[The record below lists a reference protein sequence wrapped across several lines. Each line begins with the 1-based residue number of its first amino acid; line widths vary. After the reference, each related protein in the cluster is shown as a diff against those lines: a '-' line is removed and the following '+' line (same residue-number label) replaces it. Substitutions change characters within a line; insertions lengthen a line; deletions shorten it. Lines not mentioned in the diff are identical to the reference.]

1 MLTLLSG
8 GTGGR
13 KLFEGLMSILPQK
26 EISVICNTADDI
38 EIYGLHIS
46 PDVDSVLYAAAGIFD
61 EERGWGIKDDT
72 FNFHN
77 MITRIVP
84 TYSWFNLGDKDLA
97 IHVIRTDLLRNGMK
111 LSQVTNFL
119 ANKFNVDCNIIPMTD
134 DKVTTFIFDGIN
146 KKHFQEFWVLFRGD
160 MPIKQVIFEGIEK
173 AQPCEKAIDAIL
185 SSKLIIIGPSNPI
198 TSIGPILSL
207 NKIKIAIQDSKAK
220 KVALSPIKG
229 NNPYSGPAA
238 KLMQSLGLEVSP
250 LQVAKLYQDIIDYFV
265 IDENDDDS
273 GIKQLGIDVI
283 KTNIDMQNMNDK
295 KRLAKI
301 ILDKFYSF

>member
-13 KLFEGLMSILPQK
+13 KLFEGIINVLPQK
-26 EISVICNTADDI
+26 EVSVICNTGDDI

-46 PDVDSVLYAAAGIFD
+46 PDVDSILYAAAGIFD

-77 MITRIVP
+77 MITKIVP

-97 IHVIRTDLLRNGMK
+97 IHVVRTNLLKSGMK

-119 ANKFNVDCNIIPMTD
+119 ANKFNVDCNIIPMSD
-134 DKVTTFIFDGIN
+134 DSVTTYIFDGIN
-146 KKHFQEFWVLFRGD
+146 KKHFQEFWVLFRGE
-160 MPIKQVIFEGIEK
+160 MPVKSVIFEGIEK
-173 AQPCEKAIDAIL
+173 AQPCEKAIDAVL

-207 NKIKIAIQDSKAK
+207 TKLKETIADSKAL
-220 KVALSPIKG
+220 KVAVSPIKG

-238 KLMQSLGLEVSP
+238 TLMKSLGLEVSS
-250 LQVAKLYQDIIDYFV
+250 LQVAKLYQDIIDFFV

-273 GIKQLGIDVI
+273 EIKKLGIEVI
-283 KTNIDMQNMNDK
+283 KTNIDMKTKEDK
-295 KRLAKI
+295 VRLAKTI
-301 ILDKFYSF
+301 IDKLYL

>member
-1 MLTLLSG
+1 
-8 GTGGR
+8 
-13 KLFEGLMSILPQK
+13 
-26 EISVICNTADDI
+26 
-38 EIYGLHIS
+38 
-46 PDVDSVLYAAAGIFD
+46 
-61 EERGWGIKDDT
+61 
-72 FNFHN
+72 
-77 MITRIVP
+77 
-84 TYSWFNLGDKDLA
+84 
-97 IHVIRTDLLRNGMK
+97 
-111 LSQVTNFL
+111 
-119 ANKFNVDCNIIPMTD
+119 
-134 DKVTTFIFDGIN
+134 
-146 KKHFQEFWVLFRGD
+146 
-160 MPIKQVIFEGIEK
+160 
-173 AQPCEKAIDAIL
+173 
-185 SSKLIIIGPSNPI
+185 
-198 TSIGPILSL
+198 L